1 MSDSHH
7 SILGRYFC
15 LGICAVSIPEKTVI
29 AMQIEICLEHSQVIP
44 RNLQH
49 GWQRA
54 YWIWDSNLGFDAHSL
69 EAPRHKF
76 QDCREAGLL
85 NSILYRFDCRS
96 LDINKKS
103 VLKNVGASK
112 VDSWRKAASRLPSSA
127 TVASVL

>member
-1 MSDSHH
+1 
-7 SILGRYFC
+7 
-15 LGICAVSIPEKTVI
+15 
-29 AMQIEICLEHSQVIP
+29 MQIEICLEHSQVMP

-54 YWIWDSNLGFDAHSL
+54 YWIWDSNLGFDANSL

-96 LDINKKS
+96 LDINKTS
-103 VLKNVGASK
+103 VLNKC
-112 VDSWRKAASRLPSSA
+112 WRPVRCYLLAEGCQQAAILVPQWPLSCG
-127 TVASVL
+127 